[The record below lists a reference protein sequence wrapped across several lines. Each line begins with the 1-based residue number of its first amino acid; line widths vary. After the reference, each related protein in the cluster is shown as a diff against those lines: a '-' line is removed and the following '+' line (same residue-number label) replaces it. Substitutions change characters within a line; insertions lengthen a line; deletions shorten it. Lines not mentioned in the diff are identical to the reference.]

1 MQVGFEA
8 RQGCYATPS
17 ADIARNRRH
26 FQPSEPMGRRSVPCK
41 CAGTCSGE
49 ANKCYVRSLL
59 KQAVLNAS
67 RKARA
72 KRGELFRRLLPVS
85 PEDKVLDLGGGDGS
99 HIATI
104 LPEHRNIWIADI
116 DTRPLEKAAQRG
128 FHTVL
133 LPESGQLPFE
143 DQEFDNV
150 FCSSVIE
157 HVTVP
162 KSDIYAYQHWREFRE
177 QSFQHQ
183 KAFADE
189 IRRVGKR
196 YFVQT
201 PYKYFPI
208 ESHTWLPSVILWL
221 PRRNLIA
228 LIHWLNR
235 FWIKTTEPD
244 YNLLSMREMRLL
256 FPEAELYIEW
266 WFELPKSLI
275 ACKQ

>member
-1 MQVGFEA
+1 MRDLL
-8 RQGCYATPS
+8 RQAILS
-17 ADIARNRRH
+17 ASQR
-26 FQPSEPMGRRSVPCK
+26 
-41 CAGTCSGE
+41 
-49 ANKCYVRSLL
+49 
-59 KQAVLNAS
+59 
-67 RKARA
+67 ARA
-72 KRGELFRRLLPVS
+72 KRGELFRRLLQPS
-85 PEDKVLDLGGGDGS
+85 PQDKILDLGGGDGS
-99 HIATI
+99 HIASI
-104 LPEHRNIWIADI
+104 LPGYHNIWVADI
-116 DTRPLEKAAQRG
+116 MAEPLQKAAQRG

-133 LPESGQLPFE
+133 LSEGKPLPFE
-143 DQEFDNV
+143 DQEFDIV

-266 WFELPKSLI
+266 WFGLPKSLI
-275 ACKQ
+275 ACKR

>member
-85 PEDKVLDLGGGDGS
+85 PEDKVLDLGGWDGA
-99 HIATI
+99 HIAAI
-104 LPEHRNIWIADI
+104 LREHRNIWVADI
-116 DTRPLEKAAQRG
+116 DPQALEKAAQRG

-133 LPESGQLPFE
+133 PPESGRLPFE
-143 DQEFDNV
+143 DHEFDIV

-157 HVTVP
+157 
-162 KSDIYAYQHWREFRE
+162 
-177 QSFQHQ
+177 
-183 KAFADE
+183 
-189 IRRVGKR
+189 
-196 YFVQT
+196 
-201 PYKYFPI
+201 
-208 ESHTWLPSVILWL
+208 
-221 PRRNLIA
+221 
-228 LIHWLNR
+228 
-235 FWIKTTEPD
+235 
-244 YNLLSMREMRLL
+244 
-256 FPEAELYIEW
+256 
-266 WFELPKSLI
+266 
-275 ACKQ
+275 